1 MKQTLHRL
9 LIVVLGLL
17 GTAAM
22 EVTTQTPVVQVVE
35 CVRDNAPP
43 HLTIG
48 DLRIEARG
56 EQVTTPQLSARFY
69 SHRDRDG
76 LRAMLHITA
85 PSDLAGMR
93 YLLVEQSGDD
103 ALHLYL
109 PALGKVRRVNSAGP
123 DGRIAGTTLDVSD
136 LRLISQLLGASS
148 ISRDRATRWHDRAAQ
163 VLRFSPTVADSPYR
177 RVLATVDEQTCVVV
191 RAEFQDAQDT
201 VKTYQVEPASLRQA
215 GRYWYASRGRMHD
228 HRLGSHIDLSLGAVR
243 VDRKPP
249 SRSFDPA
256 HFHKVD

>member
-1 MKQTLHRL
+1 MN
-9 LIVVLGLL
+9 VLGNDYNK
-17 GTAAM
+17 
-22 EVTTQTPVVQVVE
+22 PYKK
-35 CVRDNAPP
+35 
-43 HLTIG
+43 
-48 DLRIEARG
+48 
-56 EQVTTPQLSARFY
+56 SARVVGDVIGKYHPHGDSAIYDTVVRMAQDF
-69 SHRDRDG
+69 
-76 LRAMLHITA
+76 A
-85 PSDLAGMR
+85 MR

-123 DGRIAGTTLDVSD
+123 DGQIAGTTLDVSD
-136 LRLISQLLGASS
+136 LRLISQLLSASS

-191 RAEFQDAQDT
+191 RAEFQDAEDT

-215 GRYWYASRGRMHD
+215 GRYWYASRGRLHD
-228 HRLGSHIDLSLGAVR
+228 HRLGSNIDLSLGAVR

-249 SRSFDPA
+249 SRSFDPS